1 MKTSK
6 KTEALSC
13 MSESQSSKERTE
25 LQSSKVDIT
34 KCKFKKKKEE
44 DHMRSKNM
52 MTIEELVKTGKMES
66 SIEFPLK
73 RLTVVNV
80 GFLNNDEEEEETQ
93 LTLEHSPLTKEGI
106 KELKELFGSLTKE
119 FNTKANRVTYIH
131 IVATAQTEAELEA
144 MGY

>member
-1 MKTSK
+1 MP
-6 KTEALSC
+6 
-13 MSESQSSKERTE
+13 ESQSSKERTE

-34 KCKFKKKKEE
+34 KCKIRKKKEE

-131 IVATAQTEAELEA
+131 IVATAQTEAKLEA

>member
-1 MKTSK
+1 MP
-6 KTEALSC
+6 
-13 MSESQSSKERTE
+13 ESQSSKERTE

-73 RLTVVNV
+73 RLAVVNV

>member
-6 KTEALSC
+6 KQKHYLVCQNHKAVKKGPSY
-13 MSESQSSKERTE
+13 
-25 LQSSKVDIT
+25 KVDIT

-73 RLTVVNV
+73 RLAVVNV

-131 IVATAQTEAELEA
+131 IVATAQTEAKLEA

>member
-1 MKTSK
+1 
-6 KTEALSC
+6 

-52 MTIEELVKTGKMES
+52 MTIEELAKTGKMES

>member
-1 MKTSK
+1 
-6 KTEALSC
+6 
-13 MSESQSSKERTE
+13 
-25 LQSSKVDIT
+25 
-34 KCKFKKKKEE
+34 
-44 DHMRSKNM
+44 MRSKNM
-52 MTIEELVKTGKMES
+52 MTIEELAKTGKMES

>member
-1 MKTSK
+1 M

-13 MSESQSSKERTE
+13 MPESQSSKERTE

-44 DHMRSKNM
+44 DHMRSMNM

-73 RLTVVNV
+73 RLTIVNV

>member
-1 MKTSK
+1 
-6 KTEALSC
+6 
-13 MSESQSSKERTE
+13 
-25 LQSSKVDIT
+25 
-34 KCKFKKKKEE
+34 
-44 DHMRSKNM
+44 MRSKNM

-106 KELKELFGSLTKE
+106 KELKELKELFGSLTKE

-131 IVATAQTEAELEA
+131 IVATAQTEAKLEA

>member
-1 MKTSK
+1 MP
-6 KTEALSC
+6 
-13 MSESQSSKERTE
+13 ESQSSKERTE

-73 RLTVVNV
+73 RLAVVNV
-80 GFLNNDEEEEETQ
+80 RFLNNDEEEEETQ

>member
-1 MKTSK
+1 
-6 KTEALSC
+6 
-13 MSESQSSKERTE
+13 
-25 LQSSKVDIT
+25 
-34 KCKFKKKKEE
+34 
-44 DHMRSKNM
+44 MRSKNM

-106 KELKELFGSLTKE
+106 KELFGSLTKE

-131 IVATAQTEAELEA
+131 IVATAQTEAELEV

>member
-1 MKTSK
+1 MP
-6 KTEALSC
+6 
-13 MSESQSSKERTE
+13 ESQSNKERTE

-44 DHMRSKNM
+44 DHMRLKNM